1 MQENDKRLRV
11 RKALRIDVKCLIKV
25 NLINF
30 LDVLHSS
37 WTAGTVVVAEL
48 LHHLENRYAADEK
61 RKAELVNV

>member
-11 RKALRIDVKCLIKV
+11 RKALRRDVLYLIKV

-37 WTAGTVVVAEL
+37 STAGTVVVVEL
-48 LHHLENRYAADEK
+48 PLHLENRSAAK
-61 RKAELVNV
+61 SKIH